1 MKKIFLILIS
11 AVTLASCGGETKPTP
26 AETKAVETQVNKDQ
40 AAMDSMEKVI
50 QQQIEAVSD
59 DSLMEVK
66 H

>member
-1 MKKIFLILIS
+1 MKKLYILSTSIILF
-11 AVTLASCGGETKPTP
+11 AACGGETKPTP
-26 AETKAVETQVNKDQ
+26 AETKAVETQVAKDQ

-50 QQQIEAVSD
+50 QQQIDAISE

>member
-11 AVTLASCGGETKPTP
+11 ASALASCGGETKPTR

>member
-1 MKKIFLILIS
+1 MKKLFLLLIP
-11 AVTLASCGGETKPTP
+11 ALALASCGGETKPTP
-26 AETKAVETQVNKDQ
+26 AETKAVETQIDKDQ